1 MKFNVLTCL
10 AIGLFAVS
18 CSQKPK
24 GFELN
29 GKMSGNSNN
38 WIFLDLLGEDARTT
52 VDSVKVTEEGYF
64 KFKEKTEIPGY
75 YIVRIGDGKNK
86 KEITL
91 ALYPG
96 ENAFLY
102 LSRQVPDKYYGIAGS
117 FDSKRI
123 QQLNNKID
131 ATHARIKAL
140 GRVFYSNI
148 RSPYIV
154 KTKNKLDSIY
164 KVIEKEHYDFT
175 RKFITDQPESFAS
188 LMALYQQLGPKIPV
202 LKLPKDSALFRT
214 VSVALSKK
222 WADAVPVKSL
232 NNMLSRWDEQ
242 NLRKVSLAKKLNI
255 GQTAPEIV
263 LPDTSGKPLSLSS
276 LRGKIVLLSFWAS
289 WNPTSRADNPGLLK
303 AYHWYHY
310 RANGGFDIYQ
320 VSLDRTKEGWVKAI
334 NEDGLTWNHVSDLK
348 MWQSAAVP
356 LYGIEGLPHNFLID
370 RDGKILAKDL
380 KPEELLLKLFQIF
393 GPSPSKALQ
402 QKNDA
407 Q

>member
-1 MKFNVLTCL
+1 MKVNVLAFL
-10 AIGLFAVS
+10 LVAFFAIS

-29 GKMSGNSNN
+29 GKLSKKASG
-38 WIFLDLLGEDARTT
+38 WIFLDLLGEEARTT
-52 VDSVKVTEEGYF
+52 VDSVKITAEGYF
-64 KFKEKTEIPGY
+64 KFKEKAETPGY
-75 YIVRIGDGKNK
+75 YVVRLGNGKDK

-96 ENAFLY
+96 DNAFLY
-102 LSRQVPDKYYGIAGS
+102 LNKQAPDKYYGIAGS
-117 FDSKRI
+117 PDSKRI

-140 GRVFYSNI
+140 GSIFYSNI
-148 RSPYIV
+148 RSPFIV
-154 KTKNKLDSIY
+154 RTKSKLDSIY
-164 KVIEKEHYDFT
+164 KVVEKEHYEFT
-175 RKFITDQPESFAS
+175 RRFIAEQPESFAS
-188 LMALYQQLGPKIPV
+188 LMALYQQLGPRIPV
-202 LKLPKDSALFRT
+202 LKLPEDSALFRT
-214 VSVALSKK
+214 VSTALNKK
-222 WADAVPVKSL
+222 WAEAIPVKSL
-232 NNMLSRWDEQ
+232 NSMLARWDEQ
-242 NLRKVSLAKKLNI
+242 NQRKSSLDKKLTV
-255 GQTAPEIV
+255 GQLAPEIV
-263 LPDTSGKPLSLSS
+263 LPDTAGKPLALSS

-289 WNPTSRADNPGLLK
+289 WNPASRADNPGLLK

-310 RANGGFDIYQ
+310 RANGGFEIYQ
-320 VSLDRTKEGWVKAI
+320 VSLDRTKEGWIKAI

-356 LYGIEGLPHNFLID
+356 LYGIEGLPHNFLLD

-393 GPSPSKALQ
+393 GPSPSKTIQ